1 MQAIRKHVPE
11 AQLGVN
17 PDENIV
23 RVINGWPRRM
33 DDRAARA
40 DWGWQARYDLEK
52 TVADLIAELRT
63 GPL

>member
-1 MQAIRKHVPE
+1 
-11 AQLGVN
+11 
-17 PDENIV
+17 
-23 RVINGWPRRM
+23 M